1 MKALLMKD
9 FYTLWRQLR
18 VYLLVMLVI
27 SVFNGAYGN
36 IFITIWAALL
46 PYTAM
51 AYDERSKWDQMAAMM
66 PYSTRDIVVSKYV
79 MGWLCTAA
87 AALFAMVLQLLQTVL
102 GSPLAVFAPVDNLM
116 GCCASLCVLAITL
129 PLMFR
134 FGVEKGRLMMFLII
148 FLVCG
153 SAGALSSIAV
163 SVDHTAGGLSGPFAA
178 LMAVLPIAAAALTAV
193 SVPLS
198 MKFYARRQA

>member
-27 SVFNGAYGN
+27 SVFNGSFGN

-51 AYDERSKWDQMAAMM
+51 AYDERSKWDQLAAMM
-66 PYSTRDIVVSKYV
+66 PYSTRDLVLEKYV
-79 MGWLCTAA
+79 FGWLCIGSAA
-87 AALFAMVLQLLQTVL
+87 VLSGLIGGV
-102 GSPLAVFAPVDNLM
+102 LAVILHRSFSGAFLLLSV
-116 GCCASLCVLAITL
+116 CTALCVLDLTL

-134 FGVEKGRLMMFLII
+134 FGVEKGRLAMFLVI

-153 SAGALSSIAV
+153 AAGAISSIAV
-163 SVDHTAGGLSGPFAA
+163 SEGTGNRVVLPHA
-178 LMAVLPIAAAALTAV
+178 LMPVLLIAAVVLTAV

-198 MKFYARRQA
+198 MGFFQRRQA